1 VEKVT
6 RRHTYAAAERFILS
20 REFFGMKLGLQN
32 ITEFLQ
38 SIGTPQLQ
46 YPTIHIAGT
55 NGKGSTAAMLDAVL
69 RAAGYRVGLFT
80 SPHLTDFRERIKVNG
95 EKISKRAINAFI
107 DRHRRELTKRKLSFF
122 ELVTALGLDHFA
134 KSDVDIAVIET
145 GLGGRLDATN
155 VLVPLLTITTDI
167 SRDHIEILGSSLKK
181 IAWEKGGIVKPG
193 VPHLLGILPSE
204 TIPVLRD
211 ICRKRKAPMYRLRKA
226 DFHADSR
233 TTQLD
238 YRTDTLKLN
247 GLSPS
252 LTGTHQMINAAVAV
266 KAVEILRDF
275 HHMKIPARAI
285 REGIA
290 HTDWPGRF
298 QIILQED
305 GPTLILDVCH
315 NLGGVTA
322 FAESFLRRYPGQKA
336 FVITGFVKRK
346 QHQKMF
352 DQLARVAS
360 SYSLVPLKTKRSTD
374 LEELLHQI
382 RFRGVTVRK
391 FGSLRTAYNKLL
403 KSCGP
408 NDIISIIGSHYLVGE
423 FLSLNG
429 HR

>member
-1 VEKVT
+1 
-6 RRHTYAAAERFILS
+6 
-20 REFFGMKLGLQN
+20 
-32 ITEFLQ
+32 
-38 SIGTPQLQ
+38 
-46 YPTIHIAGT
+46 
-55 NGKGSTAAMLDAVL
+55 
-69 RAAGYRVGLFT
+69 
-80 SPHLTDFRERIKVNG
+80 
-95 EKISKRAINAFI
+95 
-107 DRHRRELTKRKLSFF
+107 
-122 ELVTALGLDHFA
+122 
-134 KSDVDIAVIET
+134 
-145 GLGGRLDATN
+145 
-155 VLVPLLTITTDI
+155 
-167 SRDHIEILGSSLKK
+167 
-181 IAWEKGGIVKPG
+181 
-193 VPHLLGILPSE
+193 
-204 TIPVLRD
+204 
-211 ICRKRKAPMYRLRKA
+211 
-226 DFHADSR
+226 
-233 TTQLD
+233 
-238 YRTDTLKLN
+238 
-247 GLSPS
+247 
-252 LTGTHQMINAAVAV
+252 LTGPHQLINAAVAV

-275 HHMKIPARAI
+275 HHMKIPVRAI

-336 FVITGFVKRK
+336 FVITGLVKRK